1 MMHARSGGI
10 VGDDPAIYAQAR
22 EPRAT
27 AKPPMIST
35 WVEFMVDEDHK
46 KRSQSGIL
54 HLPGA
59 TAGEANMKAA
69 ALDRRLSEIERKH
82 PPRDRLHEKMERIL
96 SRCTDDELRWIIE
109 ITQKPD
115 PFADPEIE
123 NTYWDIMSRHGWF
136 DKPG

>member
-1 MMHARSGGI
+1 
-10 VGDDPAIYAQAR
+10 
-22 EPRAT
+22 
-27 AKPPMIST
+27 
-35 WVEFMVDEDHK
+35 
-46 KRSQSGIL
+46 
-54 HLPGA
+54 
-59 TAGEANMKAA
+59 MKAA
-69 ALDRRLSEIERKH
+69 ALDRRVSEIERKH

>member
-1 MMHARSGGI
+1 
-10 VGDDPAIYAQAR
+10 
-22 EPRAT
+22 
-27 AKPPMIST
+27 
-35 WVEFMVDEDHK
+35 
-46 KRSQSGIL
+46 
-54 HLPGA
+54 
-59 TAGEANMKAA
+59 MKAA

-82 PPRDRLHEKMERIL
+82 PPRDRLHEKMERVF

-136 DKPG
+136 DKLG

>member
-1 MMHARSGGI
+1 
-10 VGDDPAIYAQAR
+10 
-22 EPRAT
+22 
-27 AKPPMIST
+27 
-35 WVEFMVDEDHK
+35 
-46 KRSQSGIL
+46 
-54 HLPGA
+54 
-59 TAGEANMKAA
+59 
-69 ALDRRLSEIERKH
+69 
-82 PPRDRLHEKMERIL
+82 MERIL